1 MSARQIS
8 VLAHTSEI
16 SEQQQALL
24 AANGNRWRVKCWQDG
39 NHKRYLG
46 AVFVRAQSATQAKRI
61 AKAVKSQAR
70 FCVATVWDPRND
82 LSVQKFVVLNEGE

>member
-1 MSARQIS
+1 MKTT
-8 VLAHTSEI
+8 HTSEI

-70 FCVATVWDPRND
+70 FCVATVWDPRTD
-82 LSVQKFVVLNEGE
+82 LSVQKFVLLNEGE